1 MNLAIRISWSDPQ
14 SAPGLVFADC
24 IELLLSNQSYGFS
37 SSHMWMWEVDCKE
50 SQVQRIDAFELW
62 CWRRH
67 LRVPWTARESNQSM
81 LKEIRSECLLGG
93 LRLRLKLQNFVNL
106 MCRTV
111 SLEMSL
117 MLGKIDGRRRR
128 GWQRMRW
135 LMASLTQ
142 WTWVEQA
149 PGVGDGQ
156 GGLVCCSPWGRK
168 ELDTTEWLNW
178 TELIA
183 CPMRLRLKHEFKY
196 CILAINLLDICYR
209 FICI

>member
-1 MNLAIRISWSDPQ
+1 MVFPTLFSLSLNFAIRISCSDPQ

-37 SSHMWMWEVDCKE
+37 SSHMWMWEVDSKE
-50 SQVQRIDAFELW
+50 SRVQRIDVFELW

-67 LRVPWTARESNQSM
+67 LRVPWTARESNQSI
-81 LKEIRSECLLGG
+81 LKEIRSECSLGG

-142 WTWVEQA
+142 
-149 PGVGDGQ
+149 
-156 GGLVCCSPWGRK
+156 
-168 ELDTTEWLNW
+168 
-178 TELIA
+178 
-183 CPMRLRLKHEFKY
+183 
-196 CILAINLLDICYR
+196 
-209 FICI
+209 